1 MVGRGD
7 DTHTLPDQG
16 FYREPRSTN
25 GSVEDKCNVHPAFID
40 SPAHATHQPA
50 DGARVHREP
59 HLGMSLME
67 DGQKPRQP
75 VSEER
80 LGGAHRERARHFSRA
95 HASVDN
101 RFPRLP
107 CEDQQLPGVRQ
118 HHRSRLGERDPPAQP
133 VEQPHLELPLQRSHL
148 SAHTRLHVAQLRRR
162 PRERKLLRHHP
173 ESPDLPELHRIPLLP
188 IHRIHRY
195 LASLDFVGHDISTAL
210 GSSRTTR
217 ITDGGEV
224 AREEG
229 GVRGELRSGLPAVVL
244 LLMGTLGIST
254 AFGMLLLLPLYVQ
267 ELGGDQA
274 DFGVVLS
281 AAAVPAVL
289 CIGLLIRYPEAL
301 RPHVVVP
308 LVGIGVLLGTAWA
321 VVYAAS
327 PMAMSRMV
335 TDQGRAAYFGYLT
348 GTQQVGIGVGPVISR
363 FLVETPLG
371 FRGAFLVAGVVCL
384 VAVALTLAVG
394 TLVSDGGKDAAKEGA
409 QGIASSPVS
418 FGAAMRRILVSE
430 AAFSLAMI
438 LLFACLFTT
447 MTSFQPTFAGAR
459 SLDYTVFYVAYTVA
473 VIFSRFVL
481 AGLAARFGSRLVI
494 AASVS
499 VMALAVASFLAVG
512 SNGVFYGISS
522 AFLGLGYGLALPSV
536 QAQAVNVS
544 EEQVRP
550 RVLPMAGMLFEGA
563 ILGFPLVAGWII
575 TGFGYRALF
584 AVLLAFAL
592 VQVAIAWWRFLV
604 AGRSKAMQA
613 A

>member
-1 MVGRGD
+1 M
-7 DTHTLPDQG
+7 
-16 FYREPRSTN
+16 
-25 GSVEDKCNVHPAFID
+25 
-40 SPAHATHQPA
+40 
-50 DGARVHREP
+50 
-59 HLGMSLME
+59 
-67 DGQKPRQP
+67 
-75 VSEER
+75 
-80 LGGAHRERARHFSRA
+80 
-95 HASVDN
+95 
-101 RFPRLP
+101 
-107 CEDQQLPGVRQ
+107 
-118 HHRSRLGERDPPAQP
+118 
-133 VEQPHLELPLQRSHL
+133 
-148 SAHTRLHVAQLRRR
+148 
-162 PRERKLLRHHP
+162 
-173 ESPDLPELHRIPLLP
+173 
-188 IHRIHRY
+188 
-195 LASLDFVGHDISTAL
+195 
-210 GSSRTTR
+210 
-217 ITDGGEV
+217 
-224 AREEG
+224 AREEV

-267 ELGGDQA
+267 ELGGDEA
-274 DFGVVLS
+274 DFGLVLS

-301 RPHVVVP
+301 RPHVVVALAIATYGIGAVGASLVTEGWRP

-335 TDQGRAAYFGYLT
+335 TDEGRAAYFGYLT

-371 FRGAFLVAGVVCL
+371 FRGTFLVAGVVCL
-384 VAVALTLAVG
+384 IAVALTLVVG
-394 TLVSDGGKDAAKEGA
+394 ALVSDAGKGGAEGNVA
-409 QGIASSPVS
+409 SPVS
-418 FGAAMRRILVSE
+418 FGAAMRRILISE

-459 SLDYTVFYVAYTVA
+459 GLDYSVFYVAYTVA

-481 AGLAARFGSRLVI
+481 AGLAARFDPRLVI
-494 AASVS
+494 AGSVS

-512 SNGVFYGISS
+512 SNTLFYGISS
-522 AFLGLGYGLALPSV
+522 ALLGLGYGLALPGV

-544 EEQVRP
+544 EERVRS

-563 ILGFPLVAGWII
+563 ILTFPLVAGWVI

-592 VQVAIAWWRFLV
+592 VQVTIAWWRFLV
-604 AGRSKAMQA
+604 TRRSRCTQEV
-613 A
+613 

>member
-1 MVGRGD
+1 
-7 DTHTLPDQG
+7 
-16 FYREPRSTN
+16 
-25 GSVEDKCNVHPAFID
+25 
-40 SPAHATHQPA
+40 
-50 DGARVHREP
+50 
-59 HLGMSLME
+59 
-67 DGQKPRQP
+67 
-75 VSEER
+75 
-80 LGGAHRERARHFSRA
+80 
-95 HASVDN
+95 
-101 RFPRLP
+101 
-107 CEDQQLPGVRQ
+107 
-118 HHRSRLGERDPPAQP
+118 
-133 VEQPHLELPLQRSHL
+133 
-148 SAHTRLHVAQLRRR
+148 
-162 PRERKLLRHHP
+162 
-173 ESPDLPELHRIPLLP
+173 
-188 IHRIHRY
+188 
-195 LASLDFVGHDISTAL
+195 
-210 GSSRTTR
+210 
-217 ITDGGEV
+217 
-224 AREEG
+224 
-229 GVRGELRSGLPAVVL
+229 LRSGLPAVVL
-244 LLMGTLGIST
+244 LMLGTLGIST

-267 ELGGDQA
+267 ELGGDEA

-301 RPHVVVP
+301 RPHVVVALAIATYGIGAVGASLVTGGWTP

-327 PMAMSRMV
+327 PMALSRMV
-335 TDQGRAAYFGYLT
+335 TDEGRAAYFGYLT

-371 FRGAFLVAGVVCL
+371 FRGTFLVAGFVCL

-394 TLVSDGGKDAAKEGA
+394 ALLSDAGTEGA
-409 QGIASSPVS
+409 EGNGSSPVS
-418 FGAAMRRILVSE
+418 FGAAMRCILVSE
-430 AAFSLAMI
+430 AVFSLAMI
-438 LLFACLFTT
+438 LLFACHFTT

-459 SLDYTVFYVAYTVA
+459 GLDYSVFYIAYTVA

-481 AGLAARFGSRLVI
+481 AGVAARFDSRLVI
-494 AASVS
+494 AGSVS

-522 AFLGLGYGLALPSV
+522 AFLGLGYGLALPGV

-575 TGFGYRALF
+575 TGFGYRVLF

-604 AGRSKAMQA
+604 AGRVARKQA

>member
-1 MVGRGD
+1 
-7 DTHTLPDQG
+7 
-16 FYREPRSTN
+16 
-25 GSVEDKCNVHPAFID
+25 
-40 SPAHATHQPA
+40 
-50 DGARVHREP
+50 
-59 HLGMSLME
+59 
-67 DGQKPRQP
+67 
-75 VSEER
+75 
-80 LGGAHRERARHFSRA
+80 
-95 HASVDN
+95 
-101 RFPRLP
+101 
-107 CEDQQLPGVRQ
+107 
-118 HHRSRLGERDPPAQP
+118 
-133 VEQPHLELPLQRSHL
+133 
-148 SAHTRLHVAQLRRR
+148 
-162 PRERKLLRHHP
+162 
-173 ESPDLPELHRIPLLP
+173 
-188 IHRIHRY
+188 
-195 LASLDFVGHDISTAL
+195 
-210 GSSRTTR
+210 
-217 ITDGGEV
+217 V
-224 AREEG
+224 ARGEG
-229 GVRGELRSGLPAVVL
+229 GVDRGKLRSGLSAVVL

-267 ELGGDQA
+267 ELGGDEA

-289 CIGLLIRYPEAL
+289 CIGFLIRHPEVL
-301 RPHVVVP
+301 RPHVVVALAMATYGIGAVGASLVTGGWTP

-327 PMAMSRMV
+327 PMAMSLMV
-335 TDQGRAAYFGYLT
+335 TDEGRAAYFGYLT
-348 GTQQVGIGVGPVISR
+348 GTQQVGIGIGPVISR
-363 FLVETPLG
+363 LLVETPLG
-371 FRGAFLVAGVVCL
+371 FRGTFLVAGAVCL
-384 VAVALTLAVG
+384 VAVVLTLTVG
-394 TLVSDGGKDAAKEGA
+394 TDAGKEGA
-409 QGIASSPVS
+409 EGNASSSVS

-459 SLDYTVFYVAYTVA
+459 GLDYSVFYVVYTVA

-481 AGLAARFGSRLVI
+481 AGVAARFDSRLVI

-512 SNGVFYGISS
+512 ADTLFYGVSS

-563 ILGFPLVAGWII
+563 IFGFPLVAGWVI
-575 TGFGYRALF
+575 TGFGYRTLF

-592 VQVAIAWWRFLV
+592 VQVAIAWWRYLV
-604 AGRSKAMQA
+604 AGRSKGMQA